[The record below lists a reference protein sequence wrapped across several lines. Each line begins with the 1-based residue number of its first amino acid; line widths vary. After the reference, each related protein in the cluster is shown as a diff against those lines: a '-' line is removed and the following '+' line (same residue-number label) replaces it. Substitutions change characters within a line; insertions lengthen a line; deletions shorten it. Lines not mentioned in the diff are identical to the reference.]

1 MYAVV
6 LVQQV
11 PKVRSTLC
19 SIGMR
24 STCARVVMTD
34 GHYHGHH
41 GWGLHE
47 EEEGCQQGL
56 SGQEG
61 WFWRGWNSK
70 AANNM
75 SAFLKVL

>member
-1 MYAVV
+1 
-6 LVQQV
+6 
-11 PKVRSTLC
+11 
-19 SIGMR
+19 
-24 STCARVVMTD
+24 MTD

-61 WFWRGWNSK
+61 WFWRGWSSK

-75 SAFLKVL
+75 SAFLKTL

>member
-47 EEEGCQQGL
+47 EEEGRQQGL
-56 SGQEG
+56 SGE
-61 WFWRGWNSK
+61 
-70 AANNM
+70 
-75 SAFLKVL
+75 